1 MQTAV
6 EPSRPSGR
14 KGRLLVLSVLVLAI
28 ATVSLLYWNH
38 YLRDIVATDNAYVQG
53 HVVPVS
59 ALTAGT
65 VREVYVAETDHV
77 KAGEALLAFDESDI
91 DIQIQELESEL
102 AKTVREITSLG
113 RQVAVSDAQVKA
125 KHAEWTRAN
134 HDLERH
140 RAYLERRAALASR
153 GLTTQEDFRNA
164 EAQFRA
170 AEAQVEA
177 ARSQWEASQQQAV
190 ASRALLR
197 DTSVYEHPS
206 VLSQAARL
214 REAWLIKQ
222 RAQILAPIS
231 GQVARRS
238 AQPGQRVAQGSAL
251 MAIVPLDQLWVDAN
265 FKENQIAELRLDQP
279 VSLSADLYGDTVL
292 FRGKLVGISPGTG
305 TAFSLLPAQQASG
318 NWVKVVQ
325 RVPVRIALEAEDLKK
340 HPLRVGLSM
349 RVKVDVRRKEG
360 QRLTHV
366 SGDAA
371 KAASAATKVLT
382 PMSPGPHEDP
392 VIQARIRKIIER
404 HAQ

>member
-1 MQTAV
+1 
-6 EPSRPSGR
+6 
-14 KGRLLVLSVLVLAI
+14 
-28 ATVSLLYWNH
+28 
-38 YLRDIVATDNAYVQG
+38 
-53 HVVPVS
+53 
-59 ALTAGT
+59 
-65 VREVYVAETDHV
+65 
-77 KAGEALLAFDESDI
+77 
-91 DIQIQELESEL
+91 
-102 AKTVREITSLG
+102 
-113 RQVAVSDAQVKA
+113 
-125 KHAEWTRAN
+125 
-134 HDLERH
+134 
-140 RAYLERRAALASR
+140 
-153 GLTTQEDFRNA
+153 
-164 EAQFRA
+164 
-170 AEAQVEA
+170 
-177 ARSQWEASQQQAV
+177 
-190 ASRALLR
+190 
-197 DTSVYEHPS
+197 
-206 VLSQAARL
+206 
-214 REAWLIKQ
+214 
-222 RAQILAPIS
+222 
-231 GQVARRS
+231 
-238 AQPGQRVAQGSAL
+238 
-251 MAIVPLDQLWVDAN
+251 WVDAN